1 MHIIVSA
8 ERYNANC
15 TFFSYPSLSL
25 RVPVCCGTPPT
36 VIPLRLDPGMVFS
49 VGWMKLP

>member
-25 RVPVCCGTPPT
+25 RVPVRCGTPPT
-36 VIPLRLDPGMVFS
+36 VIPSGLILAWCFLWAG
-49 VGWMKLP
+49 